1 MTEGCLHGKRRVDD
15 HDGDYDDNHDN
26 YDRNGHNNDD
36 GHGDDKF
43 EIF

>member
-1 MTEGCLHGKRRVDD
+1 MVTTIMLVVAMVDD